1 VVVEYK
7 ETGNLQ
13 QDIAQLA
20 QAPGLEWMAEVAARD
35 DVNWQAVQEV
45 HDQWSKSDSGIGG
58 PGMQLV
64 SLAMAVAL
72 SMSGVGTGVA
82 GTLVGS
88 AQGGSAFGAW
98 AAANGLHG
106 ALTTSL
112 AAGFN
117 ALIMQA
123 GMQVIG
129 NGGDIGAALK
139 ALASIDTV
147 RLLATTMLTA
157 GLTHGLMDAA
167 NLGGDSALLSQAGD
181 MSQTLDILTEELQR
195 AAIRAGVSAGVDTAI
210 NGGDIGQNLAFQM
223 QAAGVAVLGKQ
234 GARAI
239 GTAFKDQQ
247 IDTATKYIAH
257 AALGGAM
264 DIAMG
269 GDGTSGALG
278 AVTGEFIADSYVNA
292 WIGDKLADPA
302 SMNKLEGDALKA
314 ELKKLEGEI
323 AELRRKGV
331 DIARL
336 GAGMAAALTGGD
348 INAAAQTGGNAAEHN
363 ALPLLL
369 VIYGACEAVDAGIKL
384 YNAYKLAEAI
394 QNQDEEAIKYY
405 GTEILIDT
413 AVDAAP
419 LGAVFT
425 KLGMTKIGAMV
436 LALGND
442 AAKTATKFAEKV
454 VIDNMPAQLK
464 RITTSGIEL
473 VAKPGKTTTVLGR
486 YTDDMKDVIGELD
499 YPKTLDF
506 DAKPGGFNV
515 LNTPDE
521 LYKTQRQFFDEY
533 NKPFLDKA
541 IERGDD
547 IVLATKPS
555 NKSFYNKDGSETT
568 FKLEFDH
575 LKSNGYVFDHAT
587 SKMIKE

>member
-1 VVVEYK
+1 
-7 ETGNLQ
+7 
-13 QDIAQLA
+13 
-20 QAPGLEWMAEVAARD
+20 
-35 DVNWQAVQEV
+35 
-45 HDQWSKSDSGIGG
+45 
-58 PGMQLV
+58 
-64 SLAMAVAL
+64 
-72 SMSGVGTGVA
+72 
-82 GTLVGS
+82 
-88 AQGGSAFGAW
+88 
-98 AAANGLHG
+98 
-106 ALTTSL
+106 
-112 AAGFN
+112 
-117 ALIMQA
+117 MQA

-129 NGGDIGAALK
+129 NGGDIGAALQ

-147 RLLATTMLTA
+147 RMLATTMLTA

-181 MSQTLDILTEELQR
+181 MSQTLDILTAELQR
-195 AAIRAGVSAGVDTAI
+195 AAIRGGVSAGVDTAI

-331 DIARL
+331 DVARL

-394 QNQDEEAIKYY
+394 QNQDEEAILQY
-405 GTEILIDT
+405 GSEIVVDSAIG
-413 AVDAAP
+413 AVP
-419 LGAVFT
+419 LSGVFT
-425 KLGMTKIGAMV
+425 KLGMTKVGAMV
-436 LALGND
+436 LALGTKMGD
-442 AAKTATKFAEKV
+442 GAASVLTKIDDIAKYAVSKGKLPDNYITKAEAIKLGW
-454 VIDNMPAQLK
+454 NPSKGNLH
-464 RITTSGIEL
+464 E
-473 VAKPGKTTTVLGR
+473 VAPGKSIGGDKFYNDKKLLPDAPGR
-486 YTDDMKDVIGELD
+486 EWIEADINYSKGYRGSERLVISNDGL
-499 YPKTLDF
+499 
-506 DAKPGGFNV
+506 V
-515 LNTPDE
+515 
-521 LYKTQRQFFDEY
+521 YKTTDHY
-533 NKPFLDKA
+533 KTFLRVK
-541 IERGDD
+541 
-547 IVLATKPS
+547 
-555 NKSFYNKDGSETT
+555 
-568 FKLEFDH
+568 
-575 LKSNGYVFDHAT
+575 
-587 SKMIKE
+587 